1 MTELLQVY
9 VCYAHAQQ
17 EWSRPMQVKLGT
29 TIGEAIEQSGVLQDF
44 PEINLTTQPVG
55 IYARKKTLDTV
66 LRERGRV
73 LKGEELEA
81 FKRER
86 DRIEIY
92 RPLVADP
99 KDSRR
104 KRATKKEA
112 GAAAAPG
119 ARS

>member
-1 MTELLQVY
+1 MAEPLQIS
-9 VCYAHAQQ
+9 VCYATAQQ
-17 EWSRPMQVKLGT
+17 EWIRQMMVPPGF

-55 IYARKKTLDTV
+55 IYAKKKTLDTV
-66 LRERGRV
+66 LRE
-73 LKGEELEA
+73 K
-81 FKRER
+81 

-104 KRATKKEA
+104 KRAAKKEA
-112 GAAAAPG
+112 NAAPKAG
-119 ARS
+119 G

>member
-1 MTELLQVY
+1 MTEVTELVQVY
-9 VCYAHAQQ
+9 FCYARAKQ
-17 EWSRPMQVKLGT
+17 EWIRPMQVKPGT

-66 LRERGRV
+66 LRER
-73 LKGEELEA
+73 
-81 FKRER
+81 

-104 KRATKKEA
+104 KRAAKKEA
-112 GAAAAPG
+112 GAAAGPG